1 MPARLS
7 ARILSCLALLL
18 ATFFLPMT
26 AQAADYRLEPGDILE
41 ISIAGV
47 PGFLQ
52 RAPIDLQGIVA
63 LPFAGQVKVGALTL
77 PQARAA
83 IAQEFSNKLYRQFAP
98 DGREISHLILSDE
111 VIVAVAEYN
120 PIYVNGDVAR
130 PGAYPFRPGMTVRQA
145 IAVAGGFDPV
155 KLRVADPIIQAA
167 DLQSEYERLWVNFAW
182 EQARSWRLKSELGDK
197 VPDNPIAN
205 VPIPASIAK
214 QFMGAQT
221 DQLKARLAD
230 RDDSKALLQDAI
242 RKAGVQLGILAEKKQ
257 KDEEGS
263 QADLAD
269 LNTVRE
275 LFRKGLTQNMRLSE
289 SRRAALL
296 SADQLLQTIVE
307 MSNVERQRDE
317 YARQLNKV
325 DTQARIE
332 ALQELQQSNLRLG
345 EIAVQ
350 LKGAADKLMHVGL
363 LRSQKAG
370 AAAKPEI
377 AVFRRGDSGSQRL
390 AGSEDLELTP
400 SDVVEVKLPSQ
411 GTDVLHTSSADAL
424 PGIAPADTDVQ

>member
-1 MPARLS
+1 
-7 ARILSCLALLL
+7 
-18 ATFFLPMT
+18 
-26 AQAADYRLEPGDILE
+26 
-41 ISIAGV
+41 
-47 PGFLQ
+47 
-52 RAPIDLQGIVA
+52 
-63 LPFAGQVKVGALTL
+63 
-77 PQARAA
+77 
-83 IAQEFSNKLYRQFAP
+83 
-98 DGREISHLILSDE
+98 
-111 VIVAVAEYN
+111 
-120 PIYVNGDVAR
+120 
-130 PGAYPFRPGMTVRQA
+130 
-145 IAVAGGFDPV
+145 
-155 KLRVADPIIQAA
+155 
-167 DLQSEYERLWVNFAW
+167 
-182 EQARSWRLKSELGDK
+182 
-197 VPDNPIAN
+197 
-205 VPIPASIAK
+205 
-214 QFMGAQT
+214 
-221 DQLKARLAD
+221 
-230 RDDSKALLQDAI
+230 
-242 RKAGVQLGILAEKKQ
+242 
-257 KDEEGS
+257 
-263 QADLAD
+263 
-269 LNTVRE
+269 
-275 LFRKGLTQNMRLSE
+275 MRLSE

-345 EIAVQ
+345 EIAAQ